1 MAALEYTE
9 TPRLERALTKEELRA
24 IARGVREVAEPTPRS
39 IRRRACELLGREPG
53 ALDGLKEAVK
63 AAAVA
68 EQERY
73 TSASAERRKTFASAF
88 YADDVNGEKRKG
100 KFSSAESVA
109 VCAAAEAVAAS
120 RNLTVEAL
128 VSTKAA
134 WRGAVGEKRSNPW
147 KEIAAQFPLRSE
159 NSLYGH
165 VKRQRHAYANRQ
177 GPDKRWSGEDSNL
190 LRELFERHGPDWTAI
205 GVELKRTPAACR
217 DRYRTLYG
225 EPSAP
230 APAGGARTIVVK
242 EAWTD
247 AELTALVEAHV
258 DGTPVL
264 EIDDPARVSFTA
276 VAARVGT
283 RSRQQC
289 RKKWDSLKR
298 RNHRGEL
305 LRDPDMAL
313 ELCEQVQLK
322 HATDESDVVWSLLG
336 WDQPGACTSAAL
348 QCWRRLRKRHPELP
362 FAEAL
367 DVVTEELRD
376 EVHDIMLAD
385 EALRARR
392 ARVAAAAE
400 RARVAAAP
408 SDSEDESSSSSS
420 SSSDDDDDDADGAVS
435 KAASESS
442 SESESS
448 DSDSD

>member
-73 TSASAERRKTFASAF
+73 TSASAERRETFASAF

-128 VSTKAA
+128 
-134 WRGAVGEKRSNPW
+134 
-147 KEIAAQFPLRSE
+147 FPLRSE

-258 DGTPVL
+258 DGTPIL
-264 EIDDPARVSFTA
+264 EIDDPAARVSFTA
-276 VAARVGT
+276 VAALVGT

-313 ELCEQVQLK
+313 ELCEQIQLK
-322 HATDESDVVWSLLG
+322 HATDESDVVWTLLG
-336 WDQPGACTSAAL
+336 WDHPGACTSAAR
-348 QCWRRLRKRHPELP
+348 QCWERLRKRHPELP

-367 DVVTEELRD
+367 DVITEELRD

-385 EALRARR
+385 EALQARR

-400 RARVAAAP
+400 RARVAVAP

-420 SSSDDDDDDADGAVS
+420 SSSDDDDDADGAVS

>member
-73 TSASAERRKTFASAF
+73 TSASAERRQTFASAF

-190 LRELFERHGPDWTAI
+190 LRELFEQHGPDWTAI

-230 APAGGARTIVVK
+230 APASGARTIVVK

-247 AELTALVEAHV
+247 AELTALVEA
-258 DGTPVL
+258 L
-264 EIDDPARVSFTA
+264 
-276 VAARVGT
+276 
-283 RSRQQC
+283 
-289 RKKWDSLKR
+289 SLI
-298 RNHRGEL
+298 H
-305 LRDPDMAL
+305 
-313 ELCEQVQLK
+313 
-322 HATDESDVVWSLLG
+322 
-336 WDQPGACTSAAL
+336 
-348 QCWRRLRKRHPELP
+348 
-362 FAEAL
+362 
-367 DVVTEELRD
+367 
-376 EVHDIMLAD
+376 I
-385 EALRARR
+385 
-392 ARVAAAAE
+392 
-400 RARVAAAP
+400 
-408 SDSEDESSSSSS
+408 
-420 SSSDDDDDDADGAVS
+420 
-435 KAASESS
+435 
-442 SESESS
+442 
-448 DSDSD
+448 